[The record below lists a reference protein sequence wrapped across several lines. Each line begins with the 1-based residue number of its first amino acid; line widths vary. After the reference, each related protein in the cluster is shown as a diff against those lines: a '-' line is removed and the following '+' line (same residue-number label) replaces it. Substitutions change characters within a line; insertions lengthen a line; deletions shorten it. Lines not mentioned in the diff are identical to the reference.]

1 MNALLRFLRKLLLI
15 TCMTLSVVGVGILYY
30 MVFQLPSVDELK
42 TIQLQVPLQIFT
54 HDNKLLAEY
63 GEVRRIPLPYD
74 QIPKQL
80 IDAVLA
86 TEDQRYFQHPGID
99 IPGLMRAAIKLA
111 ATGRK
116 DEGGST
122 ITMQV
127 ARSFYLNPHKTFGRK
142 LREIL
147 IALKIEHKLS
157 KQKIL
162 ELYLNKIFLGA
173 RAYGVEAAAE
183 IYYGKSLNQLSLDQ
197 YAMLAGLPQA
207 PSALNPLTHPAA
219 ALKRRN
225 HVLSRMYEL
234 HYISEK
240 AYKAA
245 IDTPLNARYHDLQIQ
260 VKAPYVGELIRQQ
273 LQQLYGDKVFTDNY
287 KIYTTIDSQLQN
299 AANQSVRE
307 GLIAYDQRHGYRGPE
322 QNFGMPSLKH
332 MEEWEKTLSKLPT
345 VNGLEPAAVVDMSEH
360 TVTVLRA
367 SGAIVMIPWQGLSW
381 ARKQIN
387 PDLLGHL
394 PKVANEIVELGDV
407 IRLMDTKQGWRLS
420 QIPAAEAGL
429 IALNPVNGGI
439 LALVG
444 GFDFQHSGFN
454 RITSA
459 NRQPGSSLKPFVY
472 SAALDKGYTLATVI
486 NDAPI
491 VVENPTDNSLW
502 RPQNDEH
509 RFYGPTRLR
518 DALTLSRNLVSI
530 RLLNLISLPYA
541 IHYMQR
547 FGFTAEQLP
556 AGLSLA
562 LGTAVVTPLQMATA
576 YAVFANS
583 GFKVVPYAIDTI
595 RNREGEVIYQ
605 AKPLA
610 ACLTNCTAQ
619 NINSYA
625 PRVISAQNAYL
636 ITSTLHDVIQR
647 GTAKLARSLQ
657 RKDLA
662 GKTGTTQNQVDAW
675 FAGYNS
681 DVIAVAWV
689 GYDQQQRSLHE
700 WGNQA
705 ALPLW
710 IQFMQAALEGRPE
723 HPIEQPSGIVSVRID
738 PLTGKRAGSHD
749 PTGTFEYF
757 MTPFTPEEEK
767 NPVAQDNSTTTTP
780 GNNAEGGGGSVY

>member
-1 MNALLRFLRKLLLI
+1 MNFFLRLLQRLLLF
-15 TCMTLSVVGVGILYY
+15 TCLSLSIIGVGVLYY
-30 MVFQLPSVDELK
+30 IIFQVPSVGELK

-183 IYYGKSLNQLSLDQ
+183 IYYGKSLNQLTLDQ

-219 ALKRRN
+219 AIKRRN

-234 HYISEK
+234 HYIDEK

-245 IDTPLNARYHDLQIQ
+245 IAAPLNVHYHDLQIQ
-260 VKAPYVGELIRQQ
+260 VKAPYVGELVRQQ
-273 LQQLYGDKVFTDNY
+273 LQQLYGDKVYTDNF
-287 KIYTTIDSQLQN
+287 KVYTTIDSQLQN
-299 AANQSVRE
+299 AANQSVHD

-322 QNFGMPSLKH
+322 QNFGIPSLKL
-332 MEEWEKTLSKLPT
+332 MEEWEKSLGKMPVT
-345 VNGLEPAAVVDMSEH
+345 NGLEPAVVVDMTTRSI
-360 TVTVLRA
+360 TVLRA
-367 SGAIVMIPWQGLSW
+367 NGSLVMIPWQGLSW
-381 ARKQIN
+381 ARKQIS
-387 PDLLGHL
+387 PDLLGRM
-394 PKVANEIVELGDV
+394 PKTTAEIIGLGDV
-407 IRLMDTKQGWRLS
+407 IRLMETKQGWRLS
-420 QIPAAEAGL
+420 QIPLAEAGI
-429 IALNPVNGGI
+429 IALNPTDGRI

-444 GFDFQHSGFN
+444 GFDFQHSSFN

-459 NRQPGSSLKPFVY
+459 NRQPGSSLKPFIY

-486 NDAPI
+486 NDAPV
-491 VVENPTDNSLW
+491 VVENPTDSSLW

-530 RLLNLISLPYA
+530 RLLNLIGLPYA
-541 IHYMQR
+541 IQYLQR

-562 LGTAVVTPLQMATA
+562 LGTALVTPIQMATA
-576 YAVFANS
+576 YAVFANG
-583 GFKVVPYAIDTI
+583 GFKVVPFAIDSI
-595 RNREGEVIYQ
+595 RDKEGQLIYQ
-605 AKPLA
+605 AKPLV
-610 ACLTNCTAQ
+610 ACLNNCGSQPTNL
-619 NINSYA
+619 YA
-625 PRVISAQNAYL
+625 PRVISPQNAFL

-647 GTAKLARSLQ
+647 GTATLARSLQ

-710 IQFMQAALEGRPE
+710 IQFMQAALQGRPE
-723 HPIEQPSGIVSVRID
+723 HPAEQPPGIVSVRID
-738 PLTGKRAGSHD
+738 PLTGKRATTHE
-749 PTGTFEYF
+749 PTGMFEYF
-757 MTPFTPEEEK
+757 MTPYIPEPEQ
-767 NPVAQDNSTTTTP
+767 PLVTQDNTTTP
-780 GNNAEGGGGSVY
+780 DGDVY

>member
-1 MNALLRFLRKLLLI
+1 MNAFLRLLQRLLLF
-15 TCMTLSVVGVGILYY
+15 TCISLSVIGVGILYY

-80 IDAVLA
+80 IDAVLS

-99 IPGLMRAAIKLA
+99 IPGLMRAAIKLV

-116 DEGGST
+116 EEGGST

-127 ARSFYLNPHKTFGRK
+127 ARSFYLKPHKTFGRK

-173 RAYGVEAAAE
+173 RAYGVEAASE
-183 IYYGKSLNQLSLDQ
+183 IYYGKSLNQLTLDQ

-225 HVLSRMYEL
+225 HVLGRMYEL
-234 HYISEK
+234 HYITEK

-245 IDTPLNARYHDLQIQ
+245 IEAPLNARYHDLQIQ
-260 VKAPYVGELIRQQ
+260 VKAPYVGELVRQQ
-273 LQQLYGDKVFTDNY
+273 LQQLYGDKVFTDNF
-287 KIYTTIDSQLQN
+287 KVFTTIDSQLQN
-299 AANQSVRE
+299 AANQSVHD

-322 QNFGMPSLKH
+322 QNFGSPSLKH
-332 MEEWEKTLSKLPT
+332 MEEWEKALNKIPT
-345 VNGLEPAAVVDMSEH
+345 VNGLEPAVVVDTATHSM
-360 TVTVLRA
+360 TVLR
-367 SGAIVMIPWQGLSW
+367 SNGSIVMIPWQGLSW
-381 ARKQIN
+381 ARKQLD
-387 PDLLGHL
+387 PDTLGRL
-394 PKVANEIVELGDV
+394 PKTTSEIAGLGDV
-407 IRLMDTKQGWRLS
+407 IRLMPTKEGWRLS
-420 QIPAAEAGL
+420 QVPLAEAGI
-429 IALNPVNGGI
+429 IALNPANGGI

-444 GFDFQHSGFN
+444 GFDFQHSSFN

-459 NRQPGSSLKPFVY
+459 NRQPGSSLKPFIY

-491 VVENPTDNSLW
+491 VIENPTDNSLW

-530 RLLNLISLPYA
+530 RLLNLVGLPYA
-541 IHYMQR
+541 IHYLQL
-547 FGFTAEQLP
+547 FGFTSAQLP

-562 LGTAVVTPLQMATA
+562 LGTAMVTPIQMASA
-576 YAVFANS
+576 YAVFANG
-583 GFKVVPYAIDTI
+583 GFKVVPYAIDSI
-595 RNREGEVIYQ
+595 RDRDGQVIYQ

-610 ACLTNCTAQ
+610 ACLTNCTPQSA
-619 NINSYA
+619 NLYA
-625 PRVISAQNAYL
+625 PRAISPQNAYL

-675 FAGYNS
+675 FAGYNT

-723 HPIEQPSGIVSVRID
+723 HPVEQPPGIVSVRID
-738 PLTGKRAGSHD
+738 PLTGKRAAAHD
-749 PTGTFEYF
+749 PTGMFEYF
-757 MTPFTPEEEK
+757 MTPYIPEQEQ
-767 NPVAQDNSTTTTP
+767 NPVIQDNTTTP
-780 GNNAEGGGGSVY
+780 EGGSVY